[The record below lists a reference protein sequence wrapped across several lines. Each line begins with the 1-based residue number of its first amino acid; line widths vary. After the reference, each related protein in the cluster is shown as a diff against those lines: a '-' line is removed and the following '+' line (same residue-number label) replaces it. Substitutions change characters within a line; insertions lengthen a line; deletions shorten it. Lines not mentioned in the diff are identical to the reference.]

1 MKFLKYSIT
10 TLLFFAA
17 FHSLAQEAI
26 GTNNPNPQAALHI
39 ASPNKGLLIPKLALS
54 NATTFIGSGTDAQS
68 DTGMLVFNTNTDT
81 SDTGLN
87 GSGFYY
93 WSTNFWEKLSDLTEL
108 NEKTTHVP
116 LWVSNTNGGVY
127 ATHDIVSQSGVLYKN
142 RTGTNTDTAPSAD
155 TTNWEALGD
164 TSIPLWKSN
173 TNGRVYAINDVI
185 NHNGILYK
193 NLTGVNTDTSPEI
206 DLSNWEIQ
214 GVIKTKSI
222 TGEFTKEGDILRGV
236 GLEAVTGG
244 TVIDIAQN
252 GPVNNYEN
260 AFDGDR
266 STFANAAGASYSK
279 HTYVLPNSLNIK
291 KVKIDYGTAQGD
303 PASLI
308 IRLTDN
314 ADVSLGEI
322 VPPTLTHPNRQHL
335 SYEVDVDNVERIY
348 LHDFSGSRLVLYE
361 VELYTTEASIAIPN
375 AQIGEIVYVDG
386 YGYAEVL
393 TNVNQD
399 ITLRLVAVTETTEV
413 PLWKSNTNGGV
424 YAINDVIN
432 HNGILYKNTTGTNT
446 DFPPNL
452 DGANWEAI
460 GGGDIVP
467 LWKSSTNGG
476 VYAIN
481 DVINHNGILYKNIT
495 GTNTDF
501 PPTIDGANW
510 ELLDSNLWENDLA
523 NTRIQLKNLSDGTAR
538 PANNGVF
545 VKDTGNVG
553 VGTNSPASPLDVVGE
568 TNIGSGPFRT
578 TNHLS
583 IDHNG
588 SNGTGYIVSNGSAGS
603 NLEFHTALGGTE
615 SVALK
620 LDPNKN
626 ATITGNIYSDTFST
640 AWITNSNGGVYAIN
654 DIIIYDG
661 TFYKNTTGVNT
672 DFAPNLDAVNW
683 VNYIERYFTE
693 VSFTQALYNLVGGN
707 VNQTLPYDS
716 VDVSIGGAGSWF
728 DITTHRFTPQRAG
741 WWKIAASFDI
751 YRVANQ
757 ATTIRML
764 KNGTPISNTS
774 GIGLINATTTRE
786 VYLNGSTDYI
796 EVVTF
801 GSSANT
807 RSQDQ
812 GEAYFQARWI
822 SE

>member
-54 NATTFIGSGTDAQS
+54 KATTFIGSGTDAQS

-108 NEKTTHVP
+108 NEKTSHVP

-127 ATHDIVSQSGVLYKN
+127 AIHDIVSQSGVLYKN
-142 RTGTNTDTAPSAD
+142 RTGTNTDTAPSTD

-193 NLTGVNTDTSPEI
+193 NLTGVNTDTSPDV

-236 GLEAVTGG
+236 GLETVTGG

-266 STFANAAGASYSK
+266 NSFAKAVSTSYSK
-279 HTYVLPNSLNIK
+279 YTYVIPNSLNIK
-291 KVKIDYGTAQGD
+291 KVKIDYGTTQGG
-303 PASLI
+303 PASSI

-314 ADVSLGEI
+314 ANVSLLDI
-322 VPPTLTHPNRQHL
+322 VPPTLTHPDRQYL
-335 SYEVDVDNVERIY
+335 SYDVDVDNVERIY
-348 LHDFSGSRLVLYE
+348 LHDFSGSRLLLYE

-413 PLWKSNTNGGV
+413 PLWKS
-424 YAINDVIN
+424 
-432 HNGILYKNTTGTNT
+432 
-446 DFPPNL
+446 
-452 DGANWEAI
+452 
-460 GGGDIVP
+460 
-467 LWKSSTNGG
+467 STNGG

-481 DVINHNGILYKNIT
+481 DIINYNGALYKNLT
-495 GTNTDF
+495 GTNTDTT
-501 PPTIDGANW
+501 PNA
-510 ELLDSNLWENDLA
+510 
-523 NTRIQLKNLSDGTAR
+523 DGTNWGTIIGGQNESAGQYESGEQVFNGAANGYNAINA
-538 PANNGVF
+538 PAETWQDIFTFNLPSAGTWRLSYPVIVESPENVIVSAAIKQNGSIVPNSELVVNF
-545 VKDTGNVG
+545 DSANYGWGASTGITEVTTTGAETLTLSVKSN
-553 VGTNSPASPLDVVGE
+553 ASPG
-568 TNIGSGPFRT
+568 GSVYSLASGRGVT
-578 TNHLS
+578 K
-583 IDHNG
+583 
-588 SNGTGYIVSNGSAGS
+588 VSWEKVAG
-603 NLEFHTALGGTE
+603 LLPVKEE
-615 SVALK
+615 Q
-620 LDPNKN
+620 
-626 ATITGNIYSDTFST
+626 
-640 AWITNSNGGVYAIN
+640 
-654 DIIIYDG
+654 
-661 TFYKNTTGVNT
+661 
-672 DFAPNLDAVNW
+672 
-683 VNYIERYFTE
+683 YFTE
-693 VSFTQALYNLVGGN
+693 VSYTATPFNLVGGY
-707 VNQTLPYDS
+707 VAQTIPYDS
-716 VDVSIGGAGSWF
+716 VDESVGGAGSWF
-728 DITTHRFTPQRAG
+728 DIATHRFTPQKAG
-741 WWKIAASFDI
+741 WWRITASFDI
-751 YRVANQ
+751 YRGLDEETV
-757 ATTIRML
+757 ISIL
-764 KNGTPISNTS
+764 KNGLAISNI
-774 GIGLINATTTRE
+774 GGFGLINATTTRE

-801 GSSANT
+801 GSSSSVRNQAPY
-807 RSQDQ
+807 SSF
-812 GEAYFQARWI
+812 FQARWVG
-822 SE
+822 E